1 MRKFT
6 SKPDSKGIS
15 GLCEAEENGII
26 GNSIYNLEVENAMLN
41 MNWLLQAAT
50 DTATA
55 VADTAATTAAD
66 AADATAQVAGWE
78 QTIPSLLMIVA
89 MVAVF
94 YFLLIRPQRK
104 KDKAVKDMLAAL
116 KVGDRVCTI
125 GGIYGTV
132 TALKDDTVTLAV
144 GGPKTPMVMA
154 RWAIRSVEDAPL
166 ENDAE
171 PQV

>member
-1 MRKFT
+1 M
-6 SKPDSKGIS
+6 P
-15 GLCEAEENGII
+15 
-26 GNSIYNLEVENAMLN
+26 N
-41 MNWLLQAAT
+41 MNWLLEAAP
-50 DTATA
+50 
-55 VADTAATTAAD
+55 AAD
-66 AADATAQVAGWE
+66 AAAGTTQTAGFAE
-78 QTIPSLLMIVA
+78 MIPSILMMVA
-89 MVAVF
+89 MIAVF

-144 GGPKTPMVMA
+144 GGPKTPMILA